1 MLIKW
6 SFQHSEFHSNLF
18 LFGVD
23 VDWSSWI
30 IHKLLSKVIYKRHEY
45 TLDEGNFFSQ
55 RNCRHFIAW
64 KVVEWNNNL
73 NGILTIK
80 LNWKLWARFFPS
92 SRALYH
98 FLVRFFAHFSRL
110 CDILHSNDSIVPL
123 DTRPCFWGALE
134 TKENSISRAIGHTAQ
149 EPPCPFTH
157 SLLFSVSFYRAR
169 AYVLKY
175 VPMESW

>member
-55 RNCRHFIAW
+55 RNCHHFIAW

-80 LNWKLWARFFPS
+80 LNWKLWARFFRLQGPYITS
-92 SRALYH
+92 WCAFLPTSVGCVTFYTPMIVLFLLTRA
-98 FLVRFFAHFSRL
+98 R
-110 CDILHSNDSIVPL
+110 
-123 DTRPCFWGALE
+123 FWGALE
-134 TKENSISRAIGHTAQ
+134 TKENSISRDTR
-149 EPPCPFTH
+149 PFLRCIRNKRKFDKSCHRSHRSGAT
-157 SLLFSVSFYRAR
+157 VSFH
-169 AYVLKY
+169 
-175 VPMESW
+175 PFPII

>member
-55 RNCRHFIAW
+55 RNCHHFIAW

-80 LNWKLWARFFPS
+80 LNWKLWARFFRLQGPYITS
-92 SRALYH
+92 WCAFLPTSVGCVTFYTPMIVLFLLTRA
-98 FLVRFFAHFSRL
+98 R
-110 CDILHSNDSIVPL
+110 
-123 DTRPCFWGALE
+123 FWGALE

>member
-23 VDWSSWI
+23 VDRSSWI

-55 RNCRHFIAW
+55 RNCHHFIAF
-64 KVVEWNNNL
+64 EWHTYYQTQL
-73 NGILTIK
+73 KIVST
-80 LNWKLWARFFPS
+80 FFPS

-98 FLVRFFAHFSRL
+98 FLVRFFAYFSRL
-110 CDILHSNDSIVPL
+110 CDILHSNDSIVLL
-123 DTRPCFWGALE
+123 DTRPFLRCIRNKRKFDKSCHRSHRSGA
-134 TKENSISRAIGHTAQ
+134 T
-149 EPPCPFTH
+149 
-157 SLLFSVSFYRAR
+157 VSFH
-169 AYVLKY
+169 
-175 VPMESW
+175 PFPII